1 MDACRMAGTL
11 DVDAV
16 SIGNLIVGVDEQCHQ
31 LCVLFFN
38 TVAGMSRVKVLTK
51 WSPSLT
57 LLVPMTLLI
66 PLYEGAIS
74 LATS

>member
-1 MDACRMAGTL
+1 MSSAT
-11 DVDAV
+11 
-16 SIGNLIVGVDEQCHQ
+16 S
-31 LCVLFFN
+31 CVFSFFN
-38 TVAGMSRVKVLTK
+38 TVAGMSKVKVLTK
-51 WSPSLT
+51 WSPSLI